1 MQYEDPSHLLDA
13 LSQRVLRHLSAS
25 AWRKLFLRP
34 VAEVMQFAT
43 VEGTFL
49 SASALAPAWGAGH
62 GAQRD
67 LEFLARSHGGE
78 LDPCPA
84 GAVLVSFDDP
94 HEALAMALELQQA
107 SGEVRYQVG
116 IASGECMLATLQLEG
131 TPLPVLVGGA
141 IDRVD
146 ALTRHATAGSIRIAP
161 ETFDLLHDAV
171 QRIAGC
177 MVMTEYDGDEAGATS
192 LTLAPRSNAFLST
205 FAGLG
210 LT

>member
-1 MQYEDPSHLLDA
+1 MQYDDPSLLLDA

-25 AWRKLFLRP
+25 TWRKLFLRP

-43 VEGTFL
+43 VQGTFL
-49 SASALAPAWGAGH
+49 SASAQGPAGH
-62 GAQRD
+62 GDQRH
-67 LEFLARSHGGE
+67 LEFLARAHGGE
-78 LDPCPA
+78 LDPCPE

-94 HEALAMALELQQA
+94 HDALAMAIELQHA
-107 SGEVRYQVG
+107 AGEVRYQVG
-116 IASGECMLATLQLEG
+116 IATGDCVLATLQMEG

-161 ETFDLLHDAV
+161 ETFELLHDAV
-171 QRIAGC
+171 QRITGC
-177 MVMTEYDGDEAGATS
+177 MVMTEYDGDEPGATS
-192 LTLAPRSNAFLST
+192 LTLAPKSNAFLST